1 MINLLYFGLLGL
13 GVGAL
18 YVLGAQG
25 MVLIYRGSGV
35 LNLAQGAIGI
45 SGAYLEWELVANHG
59 QSFLV
64 GAVAGIA
71 FAALIGVLMQN
82 IVMRRLRH
90 ATPVIRLVSTLG
102 LLVSLTAVASLRYG
116 DTTTL
121 VKSVLP
127 TDVWNLGHGLA
138 ITSDRMYLLMMAV
151 GGTAILWAVYRYTR
165 FGRSTSAVAENQRA
179 AATLGVSPDVVATIN
194 WGVGCALAA
203 LAAILL
209 VPIETLSVNDMSSL
223 LLPVVA
229 AALVGGFTSFP
240 LTCVAG
246 LAIGVLQTELQYE
259 NYFAGLAES
268 VPFIVIVVVLALRG
282 RSLPLRDHLLQR
294 LPAAGSGNI
303 KLWRVVVLTVVG
315 CVIADQVPQL
325 WSSAIAQS
333 MAGALILLSIVLLT
347 GYAGQISLAQVA
359 TAGFGAWIAARMAA
373 DQGAPF
379 LLALIIGIVA
389 TVPLAVLFGLTAIRT
404 RGPNLAIATLG
415 LGAAIEYII
424 LDNTNLTGGVFG
436 LTVPTPKLFGYSIDP
451 IAHTSR
457 YAIVC
462 IVAFA
467 IAAVAVANL
476 RRGRTG
482 RRMLA
487 VRENERA
494 AAALGISVP
503 GTKIYAFAVSTAIA
517 ATGGVLIAFQN
528 PVVSFTSFTST
539 MSISFVGFAVIGGV
553 GYISGAIAGSS
564 LVVGG
569 VGTQLGNEIFNANGS
584 GSFSQYLPIIS
595 GLSLL
600 AILMQDPDGI
610 AAINI
615 KQAKFLAAK
624 ARARGVRLPS
634 WAHVTQRHSEPETQ
648 PTSVAKGFAELR
660 KPSTTL
666 EVKNLV
672 VRYGG
677 VTAVDDFS
685 VLVEPGKVVG
695 LIGPNGAGK
704 TSVIDALTGFTPHAS
719 GHTTLS
725 GVGIER
731 LPAHR
736 RARMG
741 LSRSFQSLELFDDL
755 TVAENLMTASDR
767 RDYRA
772 YITDFVHPAGRSF
785 PPVVAAVIEEFRL
798 TDVLGQCAGDLS
810 HGERRLVAIA
820 RAIALEPEV
829 ILLDEPA
836 AGLTDGESRELAR
849 VVRRLADEWGLAVL
863 LVEHDVNFV
872 MTISDHIVV
881 LDFGRIICEGP
892 PELVRSD
899 EAVIAA
905 YLGGAELDDPSSAAP
920 ATDPVHVKEHR

>member
-1 MINLLYFGLLGL
+1 
-13 GVGAL
+13 
-18 YVLGAQG
+18 
-25 MVLIYRGSGV
+25 
-35 LNLAQGAIGI
+35 
-45 SGAYLEWELVANHG
+45 
-59 QSFLV
+59 
-64 GAVAGIA
+64 
-71 FAALIGVLMQN
+71 
-82 IVMRRLRH
+82 
-90 ATPVIRLVSTLG
+90 
-102 LLVSLTAVASLRYG
+102 
-116 DTTTL
+116 
-121 VKSVLP
+121 
-127 TDVWNLGHGLA
+127 
-138 ITSDRMYLLMMAV
+138 
-151 GGTAILWAVYRYTR
+151 
-165 FGRSTSAVAENQRA
+165 
-179 AATLGVSPDVVATIN
+179 
-194 WGVGCALAA
+194 
-203 LAAILL
+203 
-209 VPIETLSVNDMSSL
+209 
-223 LLPVVA
+223 
-229 AALVGGFTSFP
+229 
-240 LTCVAG
+240 
-246 LAIGVLQTELQYE
+246 
-259 NYFAGLAES
+259 
-268 VPFIVIVVVLALRG
+268 
-282 RSLPLRDHLLQR
+282 LPLRDHLLQR

-359 TAGFGAWIAARMAA
+359 LAGFGAWIAARMAA

-379 LLALIIGIVA
+379 LLALIIGIAA

-436 LTVPTPKLFGYSIDP
+436 LTVPTPELFGYSIDP
-451 IAHTSR
+451 IAHSSR

-482 RRMLA
+482 RRMLG

-553 GYISGAIAGSS
+553 GYISGAIAGST

-569 VGTQLGNEIFNANGS
+569 VGTQLGNEIFNANSS
-584 GSFSQYLPIIS
+584 GGFSQYLPIIS
-595 GLSLL
+595 GVSLL

-634 WAHVTQRHSEPETQ
+634 WAHLPQRHAEPDTQ
-648 PTSVAKGFAELR
+648 PESIATGFGELR
-660 KPSTTL
+660 KPSISL
-666 EVKNLV
+666 EVKNLI

-719 GHTTLS
+719 GHTTLG
-725 GVGIER
+725 GVGIEQ

-772 YITDFVHPAGRSF
+772 NITDFVHPAGQSF

-798 TDVLGQCAGDLS
+798 ADVLDQRAGDLS

-820 RAIALEPEV
+820 RAIALEPAV

-836 AGLTDGESRELAR
+836 AGLTA
-849 VVRRLADEWGLAVL
+849 WPY
-863 LVEHDVNFV
+863 
-872 MTISDHIVV
+872 
-881 LDFGRIICEGP
+881 C
-892 PELVRSD
+892 
-899 EAVIAA
+899 
-905 YLGGAELDDPSSAAP
+905 
-920 ATDPVHVKEHR
+920 